1 MNCGRP
7 AGTSIK
13 KIYLYLFNTR
23 FYENK
28 NYPLTQK
35 HLRSGKSTG
44 LQIHL
49 SKYAK
54 HALLLLILYS
64 VHGI

>member
-1 MNCGRP
+1 MAALP
-7 AGTSIK
+7 VIK
-13 KIYLYLFNTR
+13 KRIYPYLFNTR

-35 HLRSGKSTG
+35 HLRPGKSIG

-49 SKYAK
+49 SIYAK

-64 VHGI
+64 MHGI